1 MKKIVLILTIVLCVS
16 ANAYSHHSASKDDHN
31 SGGLFSRNMVIDEMY
46 YGAGMNRHSLFNN
59 NTLPRLP
66 VHNMGG
72 DQPAPLG
79 GGVAVLTF
87 LCAAYFVS
95 KKRREE

>member
-16 ANAYSHHSASKDDHN
+16 ANAYSQYYASKDNHN
-31 SGGLFSRNMVIDEMY
+31 SGGLFSRGLVSDEEY
-46 YGAGMNRHSLFNN
+46 YGAGMNRQGLMNN

-66 VHNMGG
+66 IHNMGG

-79 GGVAVLTF
+79 GGGAVLTF